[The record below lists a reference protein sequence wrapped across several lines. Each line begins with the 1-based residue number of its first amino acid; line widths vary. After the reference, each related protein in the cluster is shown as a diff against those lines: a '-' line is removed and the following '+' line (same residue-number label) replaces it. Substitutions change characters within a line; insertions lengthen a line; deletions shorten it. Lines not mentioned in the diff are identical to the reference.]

1 MKGKL
6 ITNFKKWS
14 IEGELPDIG
23 LCCTLEDTEY
33 EKTLNL
39 FQPTEKDRKKLVSNT
54 FWGYGR
60 QDVMFTTLRIRSRKL
75 TPLRQTILALICVM
89 HDEVCEKNR

>member
-6 ITNFKKWS
+6 IDNFKKWS

-39 FQPTEKDRKKLVSNT
+39 FQPTEKDRKKLVSKLAFM
-54 FWGYGR
+54 FWGYDK

-75 TPLRQTILALICVM
+75 TPLRQTILAFICVM
-89 HDEVCEKNR
+89 HDEV

>member
-14 IEGELPDIG
+14 TKGEIPEEG
-23 LCCTLEDTEY
+23 LC
-33 EKTLNL
+33 
-39 FQPTEKDRKKLVSNT
+39 
-54 FWGYGR
+54 
-60 QDVMFTTLRIRSRKL
+60 TTLRYTPYKETLGLFIPTIEDTHTLHEENKSLTFWAYGIMLNGEEAKVRRQGL

-89 HDEVCEKNR
+89 HDEV